1 MPMFMRCYGF
11 AMMVSVGVSHS
22 GSACLKSSLQHSPGI
37 YVNAFGYQLGM
48 NGHRL
53 PVLVAILIAVWT
65 TMLVVILDLGAPR
78 LGFMRTNGAV
88 YDWILEGMSDRSSGP
103 SASITH

>member
-1 MPMFMRCYGF
+1 MASLNETFDAGTAERF
-11 AMMVSVGVSHS
+11 AMETKFPYQLL
-22 GSACLKSSLQHSPGI
+22 CLLAGMALLSMA
-37 YVNAFGYQLGM
+37 AFGYQLGM

-78 LGFMRTNGAV
+78 LGVMRTNSAV
-88 YDWILEGMSDRSSGP
+88 YDWTLEGMSDRRSGP
-103 SASITH
+103 SASTTH